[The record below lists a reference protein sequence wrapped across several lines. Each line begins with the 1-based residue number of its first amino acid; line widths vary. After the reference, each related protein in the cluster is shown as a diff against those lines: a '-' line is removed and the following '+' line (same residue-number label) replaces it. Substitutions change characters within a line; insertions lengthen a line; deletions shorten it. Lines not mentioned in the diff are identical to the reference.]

1 MASPGAFSYNAAIDS
16 MRDLLRRTSRP
27 RVLLAGG
34 LVLVV
39 LALVSAAAWMRFNP
53 APKVILGRVPLD
65 EELGETDQRLLA
77 MIDRAAT
84 RREPPPPSQG
94 RPPAGVRPSS
104 GRGAPSGG
112 ARGLWPPN
120 GRPPGPARPFSGTVD
135 DSGGLL
141 FGLVLGTDARSG
153 NPANARADSI
163 HILALDPKARRGT
176 VIGIPRD
183 SWVDIPGHGHRKI
196 NDSVVLGGPE
206 LAVRTLRN
214 LTGLPITYYAMT
226 AFEGMRALVN
236 DLGGVDA
243 FVPYDMNDHFSG
255 AFFQRGW
262 HRMDGERALA
272 FSRNRHI
279 PGGDFGR
286 SENQGRLM
294 LDVLRKAR
302 AETSTPA
309 ELEPWVQILVRHTRV
324 NMSFAELM
332 RFAVLA
338 RVTADSSVRNVVA
351 PGRTGT
357 AGRASVVYLTEQATA
372 LFRDVADDAV
382 ADGSYSAVG
391 PPDPQAPAPQGDTPA
406 PPPEPAPE
414 PACGP
419 LNLGC

>member
-1 MASPGAFSYNAAIDS
+1 MPIKS
-16 MRDLLRRTSRP
+16 MSNLLRRSRRT

-34 LVLVV
+34 LALVV
-39 LALVSAAAWMRFNP
+39 FTLASAAVWMRLNP
-53 APKVILGRVPLD
+53 APKIILGKVPLD
-65 EELGETDQRLLA
+65 EELGEADQRLLA
-77 MIDRAAT
+77 MIDQAAT
-84 RREPPPPSQG
+84 HREPPPPVRSRLPRGSRSSTG
-94 RPPAGVRPSS
+94 RA
-104 GRGAPSGG
+104 APSGG
-112 ARGLWPPN
+112 VRGLWPPN
-120 GRPPGPARPFSGTVD
+120 GHPPGPARPFNGAVD
-135 DSGGLL
+135 GSGGLQ
-141 FGLVLGTDARSG
+141 FGLVLGTDARTG

-163 HILALDPKARRGT
+163 HILALDPQARRGT

-183 SWVDIPGHGHRKI
+183 SWVDIPGHGYRKI
-196 NDSVVLGGPE
+196 NDSVALGGPE

-214 LTGLPITYYAMT
+214 LTGLPITYYAIT
-226 AFEGMRALVN
+226 AFEGMRGLVN

-294 LDVLRKAR
+294 LDVLRKAQ
-302 AETSTPA
+302 AETATP
-309 ELEPWVQILVRHTRV
+309 EEIEPWVRILLRHTRV

-338 RVTADSSVRNVVA
+338 RVTADSSVRNIVA

-357 AGRASVVYLTEQATA
+357 AGGASVVFLSEQASA
-372 LFRDVADDAV
+372 LFNDVAQDAV
-382 ADGSYSAVG
+382 VDGS
-391 PPDPQAPAPQGDTPA
+391 
-406 PPPEPAPE
+406 
-414 PACGP
+414 
-419 LNLGC
+419 